1 VDCIIHWATDLV
13 VIRVWVLKDGPATPI
28 INIHDATSIKE
39 ASPLI
44 SDFKP
49 FSKWDLNQVCSSA
62 SNFWLHKFN
71 NNNSS
76 TIIYHC
82 RPAPT
87 RLKIVLSQNPIS
99 THVNLIQTST
109 WKGKKTS
116 SSLHGCV
123 KCQIDYANLNMNCWT
138 CRKLIWWW
146 SWSAKFC
153 YWWMSKDWNNST
165 TCKANKLP
173 SPQPYMKQQRSSV
186 LKLAIRYIPPIS
198 FSNLRCC

>member
-76 TIIYHC
+76 TIIYHR

-109 WKGKKTS
+109 WKGKKPS

-138 CRKLIWWW
+138 CRKLIW
-146 SWSAKFC
+146 F
-153 YWWMSKDWNNST
+153 DHG
-165 TCKANKLP
+165 
-173 SPQPYMKQQRSSV
+173 QQSSV
-186 LKLAIRYIPPIS
+186 TDECPKTETIPPLARPTS
-198 FSNLRCC
+198 SLLHNHTWSSRGLVF